1 MKNGAPIGFG
11 RIEFGSHGSYNVGK
25 LIAAAYNDVPYTV
38 ASRIYAIDGNYR
50 NVCPENIG
58 IVGRRVTNMGNTEKG
73 VDVNRV
79 IPSVPPGC
87 YTVLKGGLYSLRS
100 ARMVGKYRIKKG
112 LYMDF
117 GNVEMG
123 KGSTYNVGKLIAAA
137 YNGIPYDK
145 NSVTVA
151 RDGNFQNV
159 CPENIVIFNRTT
171 FNGKALE
178 AYQQQNT
185 KIHDDE
191 IPLIRASTATNTA
204 LAKQY
209 GVSEMQISRIRRF
222 ENRTKV

>member
-1 MKNGAPIGFG
+1 
-11 RIEFGSHGSYNVGK
+11 
-25 LIAAAYNDVPYTV
+25 
-38 ASRIYAIDGNYR
+38 
-50 NVCPENIG
+50 
-58 IVGRRVTNMGNTEKG
+58 MGNTEKG

-123 KGSTYNVGKLIAAA
+123 KGSTYNGS
-137 YNGIPYDK
+137 PYDK